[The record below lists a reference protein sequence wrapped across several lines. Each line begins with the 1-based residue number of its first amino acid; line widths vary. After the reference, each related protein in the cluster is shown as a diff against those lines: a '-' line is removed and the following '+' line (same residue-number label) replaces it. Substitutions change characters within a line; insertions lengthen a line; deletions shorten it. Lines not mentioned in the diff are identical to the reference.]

1 MSPFD
6 FSLQKILELREREEE
21 ESSRKLAEARQEADK
36 ARQLHTDLQAERDAG
51 RARMA
56 LANWVGGAVGHL
68 QNLVDV
74 VGRVDAQV
82 TAAETECG
90 QAEEQVEESIE
101 AVREAA
107 RERKI
112 IDRLR
117 ERRLNKWRS
126 EQAENER
133 KTMDEFA
140 LNRHRRAD
148 QSTSTSGD

>member
-1 MSPFD
+1 MSAFD
-6 FSLQKILELREREEE
+6 FSLQKVLELRERQEEQSARE
-21 ESSRKLAEARQEADK
+21 LADAKQQADK
-36 ARQLHTDLQAERDAG
+36 ARQLHTDLRAARDAG

-56 LANWVGGAVGHL
+56 LANWGGGAVGHL
-68 QNLVDV
+68 QNLVDA

-90 QAEEQVEESIE
+90 HAEEQVEESIK
-101 AVREAA
+101 AVKKAA

-117 ERRLNKWRS
+117 ERRLDKWRL
-126 EQAENER
+126 EQADNER

-140 LNRHRRAD
+140 LSRHWRAA
-148 QSTSTSGD
+148 QSNSKNGD

>member
-1 MSPFD
+1 MSVFD
-6 FSLQKILELREREEE
+6 FSLQKVLELRERQEE
-21 ESSRKLAEARQEADK
+21 ESTRELAQAKLEAER
-36 ARQLHTDLQAERDAG
+36 ARQLHTDLQATRDAG

-68 QNLVDV
+68 QNLVEA

-90 QAEEQVEESIE
+90 QAEEQVEESIK
-101 AVREAA
+101 AMKKAA

-117 ERRLNKWRS
+117 ERRLDQWRV
-126 EQAENER
+126 EQADDER
-133 KTMDEFA
+133 KTMDEIA
-140 LNRHRRAD
+140 LSRHRRAHPSK
-148 QSTSTSGD
+148 STNGG

>member
-1 MSPFD
+1 MSAFD
-6 FSLQKILELREREEE
+6 FSLQKVLEIREKQEE
-21 ESSRKLAEARQEADK
+21 ESTRKLAEAREEADK
-36 ARQLHTDLQAERDAG
+36 AHQVHTDLRAERDAG
-51 RARMA
+51 RTRMA

-74 VGRVDAQV
+74 VDRVDAQV

-101 AVREAA
+101 AVKKAA

-117 ERRLNKWRS
+117 ERRLHKWRI

-133 KTMDEFA
+133 KTMDELA
-140 LNRHRRAD
+140 LSRHRRAD

>member
-1 MSPFD
+1 MPAFD
-6 FSLQKILELREREEE
+6 FSLQKVLELRERQEEQTARE
-21 ESSRKLAEARQEADK
+21 LAQAKQEANK
-36 ARQLHTDLQAERDAG
+36 ARQLHADLETARAAG

-68 QNLVDV
+68 RNLVDV
-74 VGRVDAQV
+74 VGRADAQV
-82 TAAETECG
+82 EAAETECG

-107 RERKI
+107 RKRKI

-117 ERRLNKWRS
+117 ERRLRS
-126 EQAENER
+126 WQIEQAGNER

-140 LNRHRRAD
+140 LSHHRRAD
-148 QSTSTSGD
+148 HSTSTGGD

>member
-21 ESSRKLAEARQEADK
+21 ESSRKLAEAREEADK
-36 ARQLHTDLQAERDAG
+36 ARQLHTDLRAERDAG

-74 VGRVDAQV
+74 VDSVDAQV

-101 AVREAA
+101 AVKKVA

-117 ERRLNKWRS
+117 ERRLHKWRI

-133 KTMDEFA
+133 KTMDELA
-140 LNRHRRAD
+140 LSRHRRAD
-148 QSTSTSGD
+148 QSTSMSGD